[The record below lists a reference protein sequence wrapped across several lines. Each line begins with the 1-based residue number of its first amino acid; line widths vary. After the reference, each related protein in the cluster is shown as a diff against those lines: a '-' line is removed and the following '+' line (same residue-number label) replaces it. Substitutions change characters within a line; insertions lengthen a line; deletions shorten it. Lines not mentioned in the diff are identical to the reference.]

1 MSFIKISLPRRPR
14 LDTCPRKAVI
24 ERCSRSGVWYQ
35 DKVGETVTVEMI
47 DDEGFWV
54 REGGTYNAINVI
66 YKQDARLL
74 PLEN

>member
-1 MSFIKISLPRRPR
+1 MSFIKVSLPRRPR

-24 ERCSRSGVWYQ
+24 TGLSRSGMWYR
-35 DKVGETVTVEMI
+35 DKVGETVTVELI
-47 DDEGFWV
+47 DDEGYWA
-54 REGGTYNAINVI
+54 REGGTYDAINVI